1 MEHRADDRYL
11 AYRKKIIFSDYS
23 SKDQFEQACKDIAHS
38 FEKLVQQDG
47 AIAYQVSEW
56 ALNIAIDLR
65 SYLPRWK
72 LLCGE
77 NATIITPKLLEKQ
90 SDAFLQLGE
99 RIGGKKRATLARAEI
114 ERINQSQ
121 IKAMSEARDDGK
133 LNNYWGH
140 DFAYGLTDALRRG
153 AAWVTSNPC
162 KITLFRKAFPSVYD
176 SIVAEIKSVHS
187 TLSLDDHVSLL
198 FTRICAYSAE
208 ELYPIFEA
216 TDGQFGYV
224 FMQVNPFNNFD
235 ANKMVEQVH
244 FFHNAMSEELNGRKP
259 NVCYKLPAYGAG
271 NEAAKQLIAE
281 GYQVNL
287 TLNFSVM
294 QHEYFA
300 SLISEEKQHGF
311 VVFMAG
317 YLDDAVARDLIRTG
331 IPREQATKISRFA
344 SQAVMRRSYKN
355 LAEKKLDRNAHI
367 MTAAVRG
374 PWTIENALV
383 PADGSYEMITT
394 TKEMIEKFDENS
406 RDLISTINE
415 SVPSDIIE
423 ILSRSH
429 VFRKAYSYL
438 GDNELQYDDLDSYEP
453 LMNVLDTFLDAYSEV
468 EESIRSF

>member
-1 MEHRADDRYL
+1 MEHKADDKYL
-11 AYRKKIIFSDYS
+11 SYRNKIIFSDYS
-23 SKDQFEQACKDIAHS
+23 SKDQFVQTCRDIAHGI
-38 FEKLVQQDG
+38 EQLVEQDG
-47 AIAYQVSEW
+47 TLAYQASAW
-56 ALNIAIDLR
+56 ALNIAVDLR

-72 LLCGE
+72 LLNGE
-77 NATIITPKLLEKQ
+77 NRNIITIKLLEEE
-90 SDAFLQLGE
+90 SDAFLKLGE
-99 RIGGKKRATLARAEI
+99 RIGGKKRAALARAEI

-121 IKAMSEARDDGK
+121 IKAMSEACYDRK

-176 SIVAEIKSVHS
+176 SIVAEIKSAHS
-187 TLSLDDHVSLL
+187 ALSLDDHVSLL
-198 FTRICAYSAE
+198 FTRVCAYSAE

-216 TDGQFGYV
+216 TGGEFGYV

-235 ANKMVEQVH
+235 ADKMVEQVH
-244 FFHNAMSEELNGRKP
+244 FFHNAMTEELNGRKP

-271 NEAAKQLIAE
+271 NEAAKRLTAE
-281 GYQVNL
+281 GFQVNL

-300 SLISEEKQHGF
+300 SIISKEKQHGF

-331 IPREQATKISRFA
+331 IPREQAATISRFA

-355 LAEKKLDRNAHI
+355 LADKKLDRNVHI

-415 SVPSDIIE
+415 PVPSDIIE
-423 ILSRSH
+423 ILSRSD

-438 GDNELQYDDLDSYEP
+438 GDNELHYDDLDSYEP
-453 LMNVLDTFLDAYSEV
+453 LVNVLDTFLDAYSEI